1 MKVSCLGA
9 TRMVTG
15 SCFLCTHQGTSFL
28 VDCGMFQ
35 GGREAEQKNRKRF
48 AFDPKRLD
56 AVLLT
61 HAHIDHSGLLPRLVR
76 EGFRG
81 KIYATAATVDL
92 CKIMLPD
99 SAHIQ
104 EMESEWQTRKN
115 VRRGWKPVEPLYTTR
130 DAEKTLGRFEA
141 VSYDT
146 SLDLSDTL
154 NVCFRNSGHILGAAF
169 LEITFSSSEGE
180 KRMIFSGDLGQ
191 PGQYIVRDPETP
203 GPADFVFMESTYG
216 NRMHRSLEETLEE
229 FARILKQADKDKAK
243 IIIPAFAVE
252 RTQEVLSALYQLQS
266 EGRAPVLPVY
276 LDSPLAISATLL
288 FRNHPECFDRE
299 TLEILQ
305 RGDHP
310 LDMPSLTFSRT
321 ADDSRTLN
329 DLPGPLIII
338 SASGMCNAGRIK
350 HHLKHNLWQ
359 EKNHVVIVGYQARGT
374 TGRKLV
380 DGAKKVRI
388 FREDVQV
395 RASIHTLGGFSA
407 HADKKNLETWLRSVS
422 PSPERVF
429 LIHGEETASEALA
442 ETLRGAFSFPVEVPS
457 PGDEILLAELLGEAE
472 KAAVAQEGK
481 MLSESVLDL
490 VQRLQTVSETLGG
503 KPWEEQPVL
512 RHQIQKQMRKIGR
525 LTDKLEKMAEG

>member
-9 TRMVTG
+9 TRTVTG
-15 SCFLCTHQGTSFL
+15 SCFLCKHQGTSFL

-35 GGREAEQKNRKRF
+35 GGREADQKNRRRF
-48 AFDPKRLD
+48 VFDPKRLD

-81 KIYATAATVDL
+81 KIYATSATADL

-115 VRRGWKPVEPLYTTR
+115 VRRGWKPVEPLYTTE
-130 DAEKTLGRFEA
+130 DAEKTLGCLQA

-146 SLDLSDTL
+146 PLDLSDTL
-154 NVCFRNSGHILGAAF
+154 KVTFRNAGHILGAAF
-169 LEITFSSSEGE
+169 LEIIFSSSEGE
-180 KRMIFSGDLGQ
+180 KKMIFSGDLGQ

-203 GPADFVFMESTYG
+203 EQADFVFMESTYG

-229 FARILKQADKDKAK
+229 FAQILKQAARDKAR

-266 EGRAPVLPVY
+266 EGRAPVIPVY

-288 FRNHPECFDRE
+288 FRSHPECFDKE

-305 RGDHP
+305 KGDNP
-310 LDMPSLTFSRT
+310 LDMPSLTFSHT
-321 ADDSRTLN
+321 ADESRKLN

-350 HHLKHNLWQ
+350 HHLKHNLWDQ
-359 EKNHVVIVGYQARGT
+359 KNHVVIVGYQARGT

-380 DGAKKVRI
+380 DGVKRVRI

-395 RASIHTLGGFSA
+395 RAAIHTLGGFSA
-407 HADKKNLETWLRSVS
+407 HADQKALEAWLRGVS
-422 PSPERVF
+422 PSPEKVF
-429 LIHGEETASEALA
+429 LVHGEETASEALA
-442 ETLRGAFSFPVEVPS
+442 ERLRGAFSFPVEVPS
-457 PGDEILLAELLGEAE
+457 PGDEILLAELPEEAE
-472 KAAVAQEGK
+472 KAALAEEGR
-481 MLSESVLDL
+481 MLSQSALDL
-490 VQRLQTVSETLGG
+490 VQRLQAISETLDGRT
-503 KPWEEQPVL
+503 WDEQPLL
-512 RHQIQKQMRKIGR
+512 RHQVQKQMRKIRR
-525 LTDKLEKMAEG
+525 LTDKLEKMAVG